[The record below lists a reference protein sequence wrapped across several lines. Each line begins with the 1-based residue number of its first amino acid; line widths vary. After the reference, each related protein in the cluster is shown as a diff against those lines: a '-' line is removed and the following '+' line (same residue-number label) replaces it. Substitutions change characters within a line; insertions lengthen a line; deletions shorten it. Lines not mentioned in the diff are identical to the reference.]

1 MILIG
6 GKMGVFIY
14 GAVYTWR
21 SSSGHNVAGSGAG
34 ELTLERRPVI
44 RYMEE
49 LRLGIAGGGTIS
61 PVSLKDCRD
70 GESMLG
76 CSSSYDRWCGGGRT
90 AEISM
95 EEGARSPLGGRL
107 SMYWREMGL
116 HRSSILQRMDIYL

>member
-1 MILIG
+1 
-6 GKMGVFIY
+6 MGVFIC
-14 GAVYTWR
+14 GVVYTWR
-21 SSSGHNVAGSGAG
+21 SSSGHSVAGSGAG

-44 RYMEE
+44 IYQ
-49 LRLGIAGGGTIS
+49 GVTAGDRRRRTFS
-61 PVSLKDCRD
+61 PVLLKDCRD

-95 EEGARSPLGGRL
+95 EEGARSLLGGCL